1 MDDEVFDPEQD
12 LIIFDPKETWKKT
25 KIKAGTYDLRPL
37 LAPIFKGGECVYK
50 SPSVLEIRDIC
61 TKEKDSLW
69 DETKRFVNP
78 HEMYVDLS
86 DKLYKIKADL
96 LEELSMKALQSE

>member
-1 MDDEVFDPEQD
+1 MSRSS
-12 LIIFDPKETWKKT
+12 
-25 KIKAGTYDLRPL
+25 KA
-37 LAPIFKGGECVYK
+37 ESVYK